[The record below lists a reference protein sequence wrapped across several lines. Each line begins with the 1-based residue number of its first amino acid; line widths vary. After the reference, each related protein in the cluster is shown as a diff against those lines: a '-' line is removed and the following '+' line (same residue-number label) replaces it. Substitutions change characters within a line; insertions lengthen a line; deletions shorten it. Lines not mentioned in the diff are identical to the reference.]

1 MILHCCPRDRG
12 IDMNWVAANVCQDRP
27 SPEACIRDDE
37 VLTQHTW
44 KAGNFIDEPRE
55 IEDEVSMLRGDVSVA
70 DACAYRSRL
79 SSVSPAKLAR
89 AGRRQTTAGK
99 IRAAGLAV
107 VHTPGQIEGGPH
119 VSIIW
124 PPDDPVNRQLTPWPA
139 DVPKAFAACFNE
151 ISEGEER

>member
-1 MILHCCPRDRG
+1 
-12 IDMNWVAANVCQDRP
+12 MNWVAVNACLDRP
-27 SPEACIRDDE
+27 SPVRCIRDDE

-44 KAGNFIDEPRE
+44 RDGDFIDAPRE
-55 IEDEVSMLRGDVSVA
+55 TEKELSLLRGDVSVA

-79 SSVSPAKLAR
+79 SKIPASKIAK

-107 VHTPGQIEGGPH
+107 VHTPGRVEGGPH
-119 VSIIW
+119 VSVIW
-124 PPDDPVNRQLTPWPA
+124 PPDDPIERQVTPWPG

-151 ISEGEER
+151 GGEGEER